1 MAIGVPFINLIIP
14 IENIEKKYPGG
25 FKQYKRDSNGR
36 LVYDKY
42 LVKKGAQNHFD
53 IESYAKECED
63 FGLVGIV
70 EKDGIK
76 QWQDFCV
83 VEWVPTLP
91 CEWLRQHGEYVYHK
105 NDEVQEMVNS
115 FSPTEWIKQI
125 RTALHSRTGFRDLR
139 AQIFRQTV
147 KLFEQNE
154 YECNGQLVKL
164 DTSLTAKETY
174 FYKKPQPLNPV
185 ISSYKTK
192 FSVIE
197 ADCIETAQLLQN
209 AGYNVCMLN
218 MASGKRPGGGVI
230 DGAGAQEENIFRR
243 SNLFQSLYQFVDY
256 AHQYD
261 VERNPENSYPL
272 DLRTGGIYSKKVLIV
287 RGSEN
292 NGYCFLQ
299 NPFEL
304 SIVSVPA
311 ISCPELELYEGKYY
325 IASNLIERSKEKIRT
340 ILRICGEHNHDCLVL
355 SAFGCGAFT
364 NPPHH
369 IAKLFKE
376 VFNENEFKDRFR
388 LVVFAIIDDHNAWRE
403 HNPEGN
409 VLPFFREFDVKQP
422 LGVDMMYENIGSDQ
436 QKIYP
441 IYER

>member
-1 MAIGVPFINLIIP
+1 M
-14 IENIEKKYPGG
+14 
-25 FKQYKRDSNGR
+25 
-36 LVYDKY
+36 
-42 LVKKGAQNHFD
+42 
-53 IESYAKECED
+53 
-63 FGLVGIV
+63 
-70 EKDGIK
+70 
-76 QWQDFCV
+76 
-83 VEWVPTLP
+83 
-91 CEWLRQHGEYVYHK
+91 YHK
-105 NDEVQEMVNS
+105 NDEVQAMVNS
-115 FSPTEWIKQI
+115 FSPSEWIKQFK
-125 RTALHSRTGFRDLR
+125 TASQKRAGFRELR

-154 YECNGQLVKL
+154 YECNGELVKL
-164 DTSLTAKETY
+164 DTALTARETY

-185 ISSYKTK
+185 IDSSNKTK

-197 ADCIETAQLLQN
+197 ADCIETAKLLQN

-218 MASGKRPGGGVI
+218 MASRQNPGGGVL

-261 VERNPENSYPL
+261 VERNTENSYPL
-272 DLRTGGIYSKKVLIV
+272 DRNTGGIYSKKVLIA

-299 NPFEL
+299 NPFEI

-311 ISCPELELYEGKYY
+311 INRPQLGFSDGKYY
-325 IASNLIERSKEKIRT
+325 IANELIEPSKEKIRT
-340 ILRICGEHNHDCLVL
+340 ILRICGEFNHDCLVL
-355 SAFGCGAFT
+355 SAFGCGAFA

-376 VFNENEFKDRFR
+376 VFNEPEFKDRFR

-409 VLPFFREFDVKQP
+409 VLPFFREFGNK
-422 LGVDMMYENIGSDQ
+422 
-436 QKIYP
+436 
-441 IYER
+441 